1 MDVKENPILNVL
13 DLSTTEDNF
22 SEDLKLESSGLETGD
37 IANVSS
43 GTTEKDACG
52 ACPLVLSG
60 IVFSR
65 DANTP
70 IRDINSLGVVCD
82 TTSMS

>member
-1 MDVKENPILNVL
+1 MDVKDNPFLNFL

-43 GTTEKDACG
+43 GTTEKDVCG
-52 ACPLVLSG
+52 ACPLVLSFLEMLTHLSG
-60 IVFSR
+60 TLIV
-65 DANTP
+65 
-70 IRDINSLGVVCD
+70 LE
-82 TTSMS
+82 